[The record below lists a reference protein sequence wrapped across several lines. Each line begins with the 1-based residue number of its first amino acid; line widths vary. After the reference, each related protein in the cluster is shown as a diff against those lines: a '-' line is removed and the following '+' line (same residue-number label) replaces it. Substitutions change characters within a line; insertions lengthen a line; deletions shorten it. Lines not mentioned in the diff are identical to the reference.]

1 MLNFYLSV
9 YTQPIVVQK
18 QCQQMPGSAK
28 VEYNFLITSK
38 ATVPTAEQ
46 YKNKKCSKPEHLFTF

>member
-1 MLNFYLSV
+1 MLNFYLAV

-28 VEYNFLITSK
+28 TEYNFLITSK
-38 ATVPTAEQ
+38 ATATTAEQ
-46 YKNKKCSKPEHLFTF
+46 HKNKKCSKPEHLFTF

>member
-9 YTQPIVVQK
+9 YTQPLVVQN
-18 QCQQMPGSAK
+18 QCQQMPDSVK

-38 ATVPTAEQ
+38 ATVPTTEQ

>member
-9 YTQPIVVQK
+9 YTQLLVVQK
-18 QCQQMPGSAK
+18 QCQQMPDNAK
-28 VEYNFLITSK
+28 TEYNFLIINT
-38 ATVPTAEQ
+38 ATATTTEQ